1 MLKFITQVGHC
12 SLPVMDILNQLLTL
26 SKSLIMDG
34 LLWTPLEKLSDGVLM
49 VSNNTLGRSTPLQ
62 QICQYLDTTMDII
75 MLDLILEVQFS
86 NITLSPIPI
95 RPQEFIT
102 LRHLT
107 YLSQKFNIPQ
117 EILTYMQLQTHHMFI
132 NMIAAQE
139 ITLQHICT
147 LITQL
152 LIWTLFQVETNK
164 LFC

>member
-1 MLKFITQVGHC
+1 
-12 SLPVMDILNQLLTL
+12 
-26 SKSLIMDG
+26 
-34 LLWTPLEKLSDGVLM
+34 M
-49 VSNNTLGRSTPLQ
+49 VSNNTLGRSTLFQ

-95 RPQEFIT
+95 QPQKFIT

-132 NMIAAQE
+132 NMTAAQE

-152 LIWTLFQVETNK
+152 LIWTLFQEETNK